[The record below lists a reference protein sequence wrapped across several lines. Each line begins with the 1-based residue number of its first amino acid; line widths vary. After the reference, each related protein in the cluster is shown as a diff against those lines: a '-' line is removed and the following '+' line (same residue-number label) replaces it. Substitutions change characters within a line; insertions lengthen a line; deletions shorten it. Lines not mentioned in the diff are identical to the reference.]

1 MQHYTSIIKIRSIEI
16 IPTHRPY
23 LLKKKYHKLEKG
35 FMKIRRSATNDF
47 ITRADLDEMYNS
59 DLVELKILDGQL
71 YATEPET
78 GCAQLNCKFSNYTKY
93 PITIT

>member
-59 DLVELKILDGQL
+59 DLVELKILDGRHSML
-71 YATEPET
+71 PS
-78 GCAQLNCKFSNYTKY
+78 LKLVVPN
-93 PITIT
+93 